1 MRKGLV
7 VLLCLGMVASGA
19 SASVVP
25 KNMTINLNL
34 NLGGIFGGSEEEKT
48 QEPENNTYGKR
59 VGGQSVHTET
69 RDNSPEE
76 QRNTDDLKI
85 TNDQEGGKDPLI
97 DFLSGLFGN

>member
-1 MRKGLV
+1 MRKSLV

-34 NLGGIFGGSEEEKT
+34 NLKCIFGGEEKKDT
-48 QEPENNTYGKR
+48 QEQQNSTYGKR

-69 RDNSPEE
+69 RSNSPEE

-85 TNDQEGGKDPLI
+85 TNDQEGGKDPLL
-97 DFLSGLFGN
+97 DFISGLFGN